1 VICQCTEESVYRR
14 KDNCYDIIMYSYWI
28 IAEFLT
34 QQLISKVLY
43 RQSSH
48 TNLLSF
54 LVVNL
59 YQYKT
64 LTSELHQI
72 AVVT

>member
-1 VICQCTEESVYRR
+1 MIHQCTEESAHRR
-14 KDNCYDIIMYSYWI
+14 KDNCYNIIMYLYWI

-34 QQLISKVLY
+34 QWLISKILY
-43 RQSSH
+43 KQFLH

-54 LVVNL
+54 LIVNL

-64 LTSELHQI
+64 LTLKLHWI
-72 AVVT
+72 AAVM

>member
-1 VICQCTEESVYRR
+1 MIHQCAEESAYRK

-28 IAEFLT
+28 IAKLLT
-34 QQLISKVLY
+34 QWLISEVLY
-43 RQSSH
+43 RQSLH

-59 YQYKT
+59 HQYKT
-64 LTSELHQI
+64 LTLKLHQI
-72 AVVT
+72 AVIT